1 MDDRNRITVPAKWRD
16 HFADAPAVL
25 VRGQERC
32 IVVYTKESHDDA
44 AKIIGAMDSRT
55 TEGRDEQRRF
65 FGNSYS
71 VKKDGQSRLLVEKP
85 LIEWA
90 SLTQNVRIVGLGDR
104 FEIWDRDIHA
114 AYDAALAERG

>member
-1 MDDRNRITVPAKWRD
+1 MDDRNRITVPAKWRE

-32 IVVYTKESHDDA
+32 IVVYTKESHDA
-44 AKIIGAMDSRT
+44 AAEIIRAMDSRT
-55 TEGRDEQRRF
+55 AEGRDEQRRF

-71 VKKDGQSRLLVEKP
+71 VKKDAQSRLLVERP
-85 LIEWA
+85 LIDWA

-104 FEIWDRDIHA
+104 FEIWERGAHA
-114 AYDAALAERG
+114 AYEASLAARG